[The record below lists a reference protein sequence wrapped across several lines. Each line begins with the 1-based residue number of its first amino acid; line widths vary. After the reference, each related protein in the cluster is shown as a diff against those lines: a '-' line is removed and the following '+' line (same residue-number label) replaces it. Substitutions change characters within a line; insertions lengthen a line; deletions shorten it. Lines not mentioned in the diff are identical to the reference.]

1 MGMPILGPPTG
12 VASSPAFRPIP
23 TTPPS
28 TTQAP
33 STWSAPS
40 GMRQPG
46 TAFAF
51 DRIRSMSMAKPYE
64 PPAWATQILMPT
76 MDWTGAATRAT
87 QQAAGARPGL
97 PSRINVNPLSDDP
110 LASFFGGDA
119 GVAMGMVPGQQRG
132 GAYHG
137 IATAPVTMANF
148 STWGREGLV
157 AALTSVMGMDYQ
169 QPENAQFGDQ
179 PEGPQGGD
187 LFTAGIV
194 NGVNAVGDLLWQAF
208 DAPLQWY
215 RNSNAFNRGKSIRD
229 LALTGKADGFIT
241 EQITSAIFG
250 GQERFSMDALTAEA
264 SRNGLDVIDVIAKK
278 YDVSPDQV
286 AAIFNNPFMT
296 DEALGQITDGT
307 PLSVDMTSNLLLE
320 GGLQLALLAGG
331 GVGLAKGGAMVGK
344 LGAEAAGFGA
354 GLRGAQVA
362 EGASRAISAAR
373 TAGMLTRKAMQ
384 INSWNTAA
392 GWTIRGAEWGIKQ
405 YAVIAGDEELVKAM
419 DRLLWQMPF
428 SMNPGW
434 NLIDGFSSHPIDAMR
449 NLRRGQVAIGR
460 RGGPGYVGQLDI
472 KGLALRDGGTGETMV
487 MRLAGKEIRL
497 GVTDHE
503 FRALGTLRSMSPD
516 DLVQGMERLG
526 APRAE
531 VQRVYGEGNP
541 YDNTWDD
548 LRNQLFYLALQTVR
562 EGKGNIGR
570 LEGLELPTLE
580 ARTAAFVR
588 DNAKGALKVLDD
600 HFSGR
605 GDAMLRLYKEDIW
618 DLAARNDSR
627 MAPIKAS
634 LGAWDPNIAFL
645 DFVSWGRASKI
656 IRSAMDRGVAARNAT
671 AAYRSTVNR
680 AYVGNWLDELTSKYA
695 PDAVVPLSM
704 VNRLKRFGGA
714 VELRGKGGQLQR
726 GRQAQYTRR
735 QLEEIVADILASD
748 DEVARTANLGPREQA
763 AAYRQGYD
771 PGQDPLEDARIA
783 GIGGATL
790 DAIRKAQA
798 LTPDKLTTPP
808 PPRLVA
814 HIAALLGVTADSIL
828 AKPPAEAWAT
838 VFDWLDGTLGQAA
851 ETGRIRDL
859 LNRGAQTFRGRVS
872 DGRMASTVAD
882 PMIRGIQRLRD
893 ELLTPLDKKL
903 ASRRP
908 GLYERWYETATE
920 AAMLA
925 EEIGRHLD
933 APEHLWRS
941 VDVVPGVP
949 FVLPQGVSGE
959 LLRTYAAIVG
969 RASEP
974 GNLAAIPADVAF
986 LADQTVH
993 PFLKADALARSV
1005 LPTDAA
1011 ELARVTAQLGGDPAD
1026 LLRRMAGDAG
1036 LDPADLPGSVASMG
1050 TRAAGYAAS
1059 GEELGARA
1067 AQLARRFETLGG
1079 AYSDEFSDTVDRVL
1093 DFDRAYRAT
1102 QPKGRA
1108 QGVNQMPMDPATGAR
1123 RSATA
1128 VRTERTSAQAAVAKA
1143 EAKVAAAE
1151 AALRNPASAQAAV
1164 DAAETT
1170 WVPVARPA
1178 VFASG
1183 RSAERLAA
1191 AQVRAAAWERET
1203 GRPVHIVRN
1212 PRNGS
1217 YSVYT
1222 ETATAPAPVVR
1233 PAPDLLPQDRVE
1245 AVAALDDRYLT
1256 GRADALDL
1264 GYPLD
1269 ELHLTDP
1276 AYAPEEMANV
1286 RTYLVARKGEL
1297 ERDIA
1302 ATPWTAGTDDRRVIL
1317 LGTIESRLS
1326 HLDRRASAAETAAV
1340 APGAAPE
1347 AMQQAMD
1354 LRVANGGT
1362 PESGG
1367 AVAADGAR
1375 TGGRVD
1381 LDAMRAEME
1390 AAQASEDAPGPRYLA
1405 SRRVADDSRP
1415 AGGPIDN
1422 SEAIAKLDAKI
1433 AEIMDPGAREIDST
1447 HPLTGA
1453 ASMVMS
1459 PEAFAKA
1466 LRKERTAL
1474 YREQVSSLSNPPV
1487 AVQVQRSF
1495 PDPSD
1500 PKAAPVPYRM
1510 VLAEADDLI
1519 TSADRGFDVELQP
1532 RMRGM
1537 RTASDEQVM
1546 DIQTNL
1552 NPDLLL
1558 TTDSG
1563 AQGMPVVDASGQV
1576 IAGNG
1581 RVTGIRGANAQS
1593 SAAYRAAVDARAA
1606 ELGLSTEGMRN
1617 PVLVREVDL
1626 PHAEAVRLAVQLNF
1640 ETGMP
1645 LADQALGLSR
1655 LLTVEDIQKLK
1666 VGAGQTLDDAIASG
1680 VNDDFLRAFESHIPT
1695 QHRFS
1700 MKQTDGELTTQ
1711 ARDLIGATLLAR
1723 FTNASRDPRAQL
1735 LIATLFEGD
1744 PEVQS
1749 LASGLDAIGSLL
1761 AAQVESVGKPWE
1773 KVPASFAADLIVSMQ
1788 AVFTLRGQMGNLRDV
1803 EAALTTV
1810 QMFGSVDDLPSM
1822 TPTQQVL
1829 AANLARLAQP
1839 GAGGGAAAFRRL
1851 LRNVGARIR
1860 GHEEA
1865 GVEANPEDLWA
1876 QAAATPI
1883 GDDPAYP
1890 AVVNEAMRLLN
1901 MKRAEGSQLEMLPE
1915 PDGTTIIRDASGA
1928 QTARL
1933 HPVVDDAPTVLAT
1946 VAPVLTDVVLT
1957 GNDWATHATQAAR
1970 STGRL
1975 VIKVDT
1981 EAEAL
1986 ALRDFL
1992 AGDDGAMLP
2001 DSYRVMDDGTVDS
2014 IGSDMGA
2021 WAGQNALRES
2031 LAGREYEV
2039 RFVGQVD
2046 EVVGEP
2052 RTAPEIVAHTQRDI
2066 DPDFESWTGL
2076 SPERPDADLAAQEAS
2091 AGTAPRLVLSSDQVD
2106 ERAAQ
2111 RASGAPVARGRHVI
2125 QTNAPTDAD
2134 RLRVAQEAVD
2144 AAALELEAARAR
2156 LDALAPEPELPP
2168 VANILEGH
2176 ELDLYQRYLAQTG
2189 VDAGP
2194 LRQPRTVGDV
2204 LDTLASLDLGLPPLI
2219 GTMNEAEMETLRGAL
2234 LRVLNARMDDL
2245 GAPPTTAPARRAG
2258 VGAMRPGVGTR
2269 VDAPPSVTTPDDLSA
2284 DLAEVVR
2291 TLQNRV
2297 YEADHP
2303 LDGWEGTQYEIG
2315 RLPVKGRDGGPLAP
2329 RIPGGEDWI
2338 NRLDDLVPGLGD
2350 ELLHGRKRAWGEREA
2365 DARLASWM
2373 GRMPGADVVRAMQ
2386 KMADT
2391 ALAGRPER
2399 LIVKQAID
2407 RFTREALKH
2416 FTGSPEEYD
2425 VALRQISA
2433 IIGAW
2438 HEGMKNAEIGRFQ
2451 KYRRLGTVP
2460 ADKLEAWAIQALKDG
2475 GAGEQLPSWYNL
2487 MAKEAR
2493 EAGIKHPLA
2502 EAWRGADNRIRAYFA
2517 QQPGGMS
2524 KLLDTVY
2531 DSRLGRTGHELG
2543 RNLTVGYHIGRFLMD
2558 LRWLGLEA
2566 IEAPTL
2572 VMFREGPGAMW
2583 EGMGKGVHAGK
2594 SPLFVGEKMRDG
2606 WAWWLAQS
2614 DPGSLIRGRERFVLA
2629 MVRRSQE
2636 QEFPRVLRQA
2646 AMESPDLAAAIKA
2659 FDGGDP
2665 AAWLK
2670 RLDADWELATSRGK
2684 YIGPAEA
2691 ERLFKPYLE
2700 RGVISAKEYDEFVR
2714 AGRYTGHPAL
2724 DAELSRIADP
2734 RLAPIIER
2742 LMVINEQGWN
2752 DAASLIFGQT
2762 SRSNV
2767 QRLANHPLLYWP
2779 VSYQI
2784 KATKWLAGLL
2794 LDRAFGIDTGAGG
2807 MVTLGMLHQ
2816 QHKDRMA
2823 NDPEYATAV
2832 VSNPTLLF
2840 AAQMLFP
2847 IAPWDLGVGL
2857 SPFTRL
2863 ALDMATSDNDE
2874 GYRRNIFSVGPGY
2887 TYFSLLPRL
2896 FYEQSKPGS
2905 WGQGAGAL
2913 GSAFQAG
2920 QRIFPYSVPVMPK
2933 STSELYQA
2941 EQQTYGGAPIPDPA
2955 EALRQQRLRDFRSDI
2970 GTFSAGG

>member
-1 MGMPILGPPTG
+1 MGMPILGPPIG
-12 VASSPAFRPIP
+12 VPSSPAFKPIP
-23 TTPPS
+23 TTQPS

-40 GMRQPG
+40 GIRQPG

-51 DRIRSMSMAKPYE
+51 DRIRGMSMAKPYE

-76 MDWTGAATRAT
+76 TDRTGAATRAT
-87 QQAAGARPGL
+87 QQAAGARPGI
-97 PSRINVNPLSDDP
+97 PSRVNVNPLADDP

-157 AALTSVMGMDYQ
+157 AALTSVMGKDYQ

-179 PEGPQGGD
+179 PPGPGD
-187 LFTAGIV
+187 GSLEDGIV
-194 NGVNAVGDLLWQAF
+194 SGVNAVGDLVWKAF

-215 RNSNAFNRGKSIRD
+215 RNSNAFNRGKSIRE
-229 LALTGKADGFIT
+229 LALTGKADGFII
-241 EQITSAIFG
+241 EQVTSAIFG
-250 GQERFSMDALTAEA
+250 GQERFSMDALVAEA

-286 AAIFNNPFMT
+286 AAIFNNPFMS

-331 GVGLAKGGAMVGK
+331 GVGLAKGGAMLGK

-354 GLRGAQVA
+354 GLRGAQA
-362 EGASRAISAAR
+362 AAGADRAVTAAR

-392 GWTIRGAEWGIKQ
+392 GWTVRGAEWGIKQ

-472 KGLALRDGGTGETMV
+472 KGLALRDGGTGETMTV
-487 MRLAGKEIRL
+487 RLAGKEIRL
-497 GVTDHE
+497 GADSHE
-503 FRALGTLRSMSPD
+503 FKVLGTLRDLTPD
-516 DLVQGMERLG
+516 DLHGQFFARLG
-526 APRAE
+526 WTRE
-531 VQRVYGEGNP
+531 NMDRVFGEGNA
-541 YDNTWDD
+541 YDLTWDD
-548 LRNQLFYLALQTVR
+548 ARNALFHVSLQAVR

-570 LEGLELPTLE
+570 MEGLELPTME

-588 DNAKGALKVLDD
+588 DNAKGALKTLTDNLTGKSD
-600 HFSGR
+600 S
-605 GDAMLRLYKEDIW
+605 MLTLFKSDFW

-634 LGAWDPNIAFL
+634 LGAWDPDMAFL
-645 DFVSWGRASKI
+645 DFTSWIRASKI
-656 IRSAMDRGVAARNAT
+656 IRSAMDRGVAGRNAT

-680 AYVGNWLDELTSKYA
+680 AYVGAWLDDLTSTYA

-714 VELRGKGGQLQR
+714 VETRGKGAQLQR

-872 DGRMASTVAD
+872 DGRMSSTVAE

-908 GLYERWYETATE
+908 GLYERWSETAGE

-959 LLRTYAAIVG
+959 LLRAYAAIVG

-993 PFLKADALARSV
+993 PFLKAEALARSV

-1036 LDPADLPGSVASMG
+1036 MDPADLPGSVASMG

-1102 QPKGRA
+1102 QPKAKA
-1108 QGVNQMPMDPATGAR
+1108 QGINQMPMDPATGAR

-1151 AALRNPASAQAAV
+1151 AALRSPGTAQAAV

-1217 YSVYT
+1217 YAVYT

-1340 APGAAPE
+1340 APAAAPE

-1375 TGGRVD
+1375 TGGRID

-1405 SRRVADDSRP
+1405 SAR
-1415 AGGPIDN
+1415 G
-1422 SEAIAKLDAKI
+1422 SEATSA
-1433 AEIMDPGAREIDST
+1433 
-1447 HPLTGA
+1447 
-1453 ASMVMS
+1453 
-1459 PEAFAKA
+1459 
-1466 LRKERTAL
+1466 
-1474 YREQVSSLSNPPV
+1474 
-1487 AVQVQRSF
+1487 F

-1532 RMRGM
+1532 RMRGL

-1563 AQGMPVVDASGQV
+1563 AQGVPVVDASGQV

-1581 RVTGIRGANAQS
+1581 RVAGIRGANTQS

-1617 PVLVREVDL
+1617 PVLVREVGL

-1803 EAALTTV
+1803 EAALTAV
-1810 QMFGSVDDLPSM
+1810 QMFGAVDDLPSM

-1839 GAGGGAAAFRRL
+1839 GAGGGATAFRRL

-1933 HPVVDDAPTVLAT
+1933 YPVVDDAPTVLAT

-1975 VIKVDT
+1975 VIRVDT
-1981 EAEAL
+1981 EAEAAAVRAYL
-1986 ALRDFL
+1986 DGTGPALPPEYRVV
-1992 AGDDGAMLP
+1992 DGAIEPLGRKRKNP
-2001 DSYRVMDDGTVDS
+2001 ALAS
-2014 IGSDMGA
+2014 
-2021 WAGQNALRES
+2021 LRES
-2031 LAGREYEV
+2031 LAGREHEV
-2039 RFVGQVD
+2039 RFAGQVD

-2052 RTAPEIVAHTQRDI
+2052 SPAPEIVAHTQRDI
-2066 DPDFESWTGL
+2066 DPDFERVTGL
-2076 SPERPDADLAAQEAS
+2076 SPERPDADLAAREAA

-2134 RLRVAQEAVD
+2134 RIRVAQEARD
-2144 AAALELEAARAR
+2144 AAALELEGARAR

-2407 RFTREALKH
+2407 RFTRDALKH

-2425 VALRQISA
+2425 VALRQISTV
-2433 IIGAW
+2433 IGAW

-2451 KYRRLGTVP
+2451 KYRRVGLVP
-2460 ADKLEAWAIQALKDG
+2460 ADKLEAWAIEALKKG

-2524 KLLDTVY
+2524 KFLDTVY

-2572 VMFREGPGAMW
+2572 VLFREGPGAMW
-2583 EGMGKGVHAGK
+2583 EGMGKGIHAGK

-2670 RLDADWELATSRGK
+2670 RLDADWELATSRGR

-2863 ALDMATSDNDE
+2863 ALDMATSEADE
-2874 GYRRNIFSVGPGY
+2874 GYRRNVFSVGPGY

-2896 FYEQSKPGS
+2896 FYEQSKEGS
-2905 WGQGAGAL
+2905 WAQGAGPI
-2913 GSAFQAG
+2913 GDVFQTG

-2941 EQQTYGGAPIPDPA
+2941 EQQVYGGGQLPPQYPFQNP
-2955 EALRQQRLRDFRSDI
+2955 ETRFR
-2970 GTFSAGG
+2970 